1 MPSGKHWTNFIFIN
15 LAFMFY
21 IIGIYYLSSIQKIR
35 ANWSLYRCNPMYM
48 PLSDN
53 IDQDFIYCIQNIQTN
68 FMGYLLQPLT
78 NITGVIGGL
87 MGGFIGELNGIRAM
101 FDKIRTTFSFSLQGI
116 FGVFMGLVVEFQKI
130 IIGIKDLMGKTIG
143 SMVSLLYVMD
153 GSIKTMKSA
162 WNGPPGQMIQKVGKC
177 FHPETKI
184 RLKSGSVVCMKDVKA
199 GDILV
204 NGSIVVATMQIDN
217 SKSQDPFYKIK
228 EESINGGFIYVTG
241 SHMVHDNEVGK
252 FVRVEEYKQAQLTD
266 EKHKWF
272 SCLITSDHKIQIG
285 DTLFWDWEDYYCN

>member
-1 MPSGKHWTNFIFIN
+1 MTSGKHWTNFIFIN

-21 IIGIYYLSSIQKIR
+21 IIGIYYLSSVQKIR

-48 PLSDN
+48 PLSNN
-53 IDQDFIYCIQNIQTN
+53 IDEDFIYCIQNIQTN

-78 NITGVIGGL
+78 NVTGVIGGL

-101 FDKIRTTFSFSLQGI
+101 FDKIRTTFSFSLEGM
-116 FGVFMGLVVEFQKI
+116 FGVFMSLVIEFQKI

-162 WNGPPGQMIQKVGKC
+162 WKGPPGQMIQKVGKC
-177 FHPETKI
+177 FHPDTKI
-184 RLKSGSVVCMKDVKA
+184 KLKNGSVVCMKDVKP

-204 NGSIVVATMQIDN
+204 NDSIVEATMQIDN

-228 EESINGGFIYVTG
+228 EETMNGGFIYVTG
-241 SHMVHDNEVGK
+241 SHMVNDNELGK
-252 FVRVEEYKQAQLTD
+252 FVRVEEYKHAQLTD
-266 EKHKWF
+266 EKYNWF

-285 DTLFWDWEDYYCN
+285 NTLFWDWEDYYCN

>member
-101 FDKIRTTFSFSLQGI
+101 FDKIRTTFSFSLEGILGI
-116 FGVFMGLVVEFQKI
+116 FMNMVIEFQKI

-204 NGSIVVATMQIDN
+204 NDSIVVATMQIDN

-228 EESINGGFIYVTG
+228 EETINDDFIYVTG
-241 SHMVHDNEVGK
+241 SHMVYNTELGK
-252 FVRVEEYKQAQLTD
+252 FVRVEDYKYAQLTD
-266 EKHKWF
+266 KKHKWF

-285 DTLFWDWEDYYCN
+285 ETIFWDWEDYYCN